1 MNLPEAKFKYP
12 LSDQIAL
19 AHTYSGLGPIEW
31 VAEFNREKAA
41 EQGSLF
47 GESLEDEIIAEF
59 PAVWKCYKSPK
70 AQIKQLAKRLKIA
83 DVKFVEKAMEK
94 AKVILRERVLHE
106 NYIKHREYFDWKETP
121 DYTRYRNEFRAAI
134 LPRYAAGCSA
144 IEDELQNG
152 EDHLIQIADMTGL
165 KRDEFIS
172 RMTCFQNGSIYM
184 SFFSQSISRKDFSEL
199 LRRGLVTIIEGAKT
213 SLLAYSFK
221 AEDTQEK
228 EDKRHYCRHCGELL
242 SQEAVG
248 VNIKLGAQTP
258 EDYQCYK
265 HLGIT
270 KEQVQSMI
278 AYYKSTGCPLFE

>member
-1 MNLPEAKFKYP
+1 MNLPEAKFQYP

-31 VAEFNREKAA
+31 VKEFNRDKAR

-47 GESLEDEIIAEF
+47 GDSLEDEIIAEF

-70 AQIKQLAKRLKIA
+70 AQIKQLAKRLKID

-94 AKVILRERVLHE
+94 AKAVLRERVLHE

-121 DYTRYRNEFRAAI
+121 EYIQYQNQFRAAI
-134 LPRYAAGCSA
+134 APRYAAGCA
-144 IEDELQNG
+144 AVEDEIQNG
-152 EDHLIQIADMTGL
+152 EDHIIQIGDMTGL
-165 KRDEFIS
+165 KRDAFIS
-172 RMTCFQNGSIYM
+172 RMTCFQNAEVYM

-199 LRRGLVTIIEGAKT
+199 LRRGLVSVIEGAKT
-213 SLLAYSFK
+213 SLLDYSFK
-221 AEDTQEK
+221 VEDDGDK
-228 EDKRHYCRHCGELL
+228 EETRHYCRLCGELL
-242 SQEAVG
+242 SPEAVG

-270 KEQVQSMI
+270 QEQVQSMI
-278 AYYKSTGCPLFE
+278 AYYKSTGCPLFD